1 MLLGGVHPKI
11 VSEMLGHSSVAFT
24 LDTYSHVV
32 GGLQKAA
39 VRRLDEM
46 LQPKLEQIED
56 VSKMLA
62 KDEDLDT
69 ASGQSRTDDRRFT
82 KPLLYH

>member
-1 MLLGGVHPKI
+1 M
-11 VSEMLGHSSVAFT
+11 AFT
-24 LDTYSHVV
+24 LDTYSHVI

-39 VRRLDEM
+39 MRRLDEV
-46 LQPKLEQIED
+46 LQPKLSQIEG
-56 VSKMLA
+56 VSKPLA
-62 KDEDLDT
+62 KNGDLDT